1 MNREETTP
9 ILIAGAGL
17 SGLACARVLPP
28 GGYQL
33 VESESE
39 PGGLCRSVERGG
51 FTFDHSGHLLH
62 ATPAQAEAIAPLLPA
77 GLRTIER
84 RARVHLFDRTGDY
97 PFQAHLGFLPPAQ
110 RDECLAGFEAVSGKA
125 QDETS
130 LATWCR
136 STFGGGITRHF
147 LRPYNEKL
155 YRVPLEQMS
164 ADWVNYIPRP
174 DLAQVRA
181 GAAGRPVSGVGYNA
195 TFRYPERGGIGALS
209 RALASGLAISL
220 DTALVGVESGARVAV
235 LRTKTGAERRVRY
248 ERLVSTVP
256 LPALVA
262 MTADAPAEVR
272 RAAASL
278 SSVGVLCLNL
288 GIDGPTTDAHWIYFA
303 GPEYLF
309 FRVGCYHN
317 FTPCMAPAG
326 KSSFYVEI
334 SCSDRSELPA
344 DYRARVGADLVKAG
358 LIADARRIEVWHEAW
373 IASAYAVP
381 LLSRAS
387 AMAIL
392 TPWLEPVGILPLG
405 RYGKWEYTAMAAALC
420 EGQALGQRLAAG
432 A

>member
-17 SGLACARVLPP
+17 SGLACARSLPP
-28 GGYQL
+28 GGYLL

-39 PGGLCRSVERGG
+39 PGGLCRSVVRDG

-62 ATPAQAEAIAPLLPA
+62 ATPAQAEAIAPLLPE
-77 GLRTIER
+77 GLRTIAR
-84 RARVHLFDRTGDY
+84 RARVRLFDRTGDY
-97 PFQAHLGFLPPAQ
+97 PFQANLGFLPPAQ
-110 RDECLAGFEAVSGKA
+110 RDECLAGFEAVSDKA
-125 QDETS
+125 QDASS

-136 STFGGGITRHF
+136 STFGDGITRHF

-174 DLAQVRA
+174 DLEQVRA

-195 TFRYPERGGIGALS
+195 TFRYPERGGIGAFS
-209 RALASGLAISL
+209 RSLAAGLAI
-220 DTALVGVESGARVAV
+220 DRETALVGVECGARVAV
-235 LRTKTGAERRVRY
+235 LREKTGRERRVRY
-248 ERLVSTVP
+248 ERLVSTIP
-256 LPALVA
+256 LPELIA
-262 MTADAPAEVR
+262 MTVDAHPAVR

-278 SSVGVLCLNL
+278 ASVGVLCLNL

-303 GPEYLF
+303 EPEYLF

-317 FTPCMAPAG
+317 FTPHMAPPG
-326 KSSFYVEI
+326 KSAFYVEI
-334 SCSDRSELPA
+334 SCRDRSALPA

-358 LIADARRIEVWHEAW
+358 LITDTRRIEVWHEVW

-381 LLSRAS
+381 SPFRAA
-387 AMAIL
+387 AMAVIA
-392 TPWLEPVGILPLG
+392 PWLETAGILPLG
-405 RYGKWEYTAMAAALC
+405 RYGKWEYTAMAAALA
-420 EGQALGQRLAAG
+420 EGLALGKRLATYA
-432 A
+432 